1 MNHET
6 ALRRILVVSNSD
18 LSQED
23 KKEMVSDILIRL
35 VDFSKIPESKVETEV
50 YSDASSDIFSKP
62 AVSKKNKRIKDK
74 KPPLDKEDFERRFRE
89 NPSSIKKWELAQ
101 AVGDKSGYGLSHL
114 CPDIEGKGSKILGQ
128 KMEVLKNIIANHL
141 DELSA
146 PFEDAVEIGE

>member
-1 MNHET
+1 MDQET
-6 ALRRILVVSNSD
+6 AQRRILALSNCD
-18 LSQED
+18 LCLED
-23 KKEMVSDILIRL
+23 KKEMVADILARL
-35 VDFSKIPESKVETEV
+35 VESSKISDSKVETEV
-50 YSDASSDIFSKP
+50 YSDASSDIFSKS
-62 AVSKKNKRIKDK
+62 AVDKKKKRIKDK
-74 KPPLDKEDFERRFRE
+74 KPPLDKEDFARRFRE

>member
-1 MNHET
+1 MDQET
-6 ALRRILVVSNSD
+6 AQRRILALTNCD
-18 LSQED
+18 LCLED
-23 KKEMVSDILIRL
+23 KKEMVADILSRL
-35 VDFSKIPESKVETEV
+35 VESKISVPKMEVEV
-50 YSDASSDIFSKP
+50 YSDASSDVCNKS
-62 AVSKKNKRIKDK
+62 AVDKKKKRIKDK
-74 KPPLDKEDFERRFRE
+74 KPPLDKEDFARRFRE